1 MKISTFSTLFFTLFF
16 TTLAAI
22 AESDGT
28 CSSHGDCNLGE
39 CCENRICVPHKPRG
53 GVEVASDCNPGHKD
67 PPKEG
72 DKTPPPVYNPKV

>member
-1 MKISTFSTLFFTLFF
+1 MSMSMLLFIVF

-28 CSSHGDCNLGE
+28 CSSHGDCKNGE
-39 CCENRICVPHKPRG
+39 RCEHRVCVPHKPRG
-53 GVEVASDCNPGHKD
+53 GDVEVVASDCNPGHKD